1 MASLVRRASDRGGPE
16 PSMATPPMSN
26 LPLLLLGFATGVGV
40 LQLQAALPRWPFG
53 IMAAALFALVVA
65 TRAARRLPCAC
76 AIPGR
81 LLLTGAAAL
90 SLGFGWAGWRA
101 TERMADA
108 LPPQWEGVDIVVV
121 GVVDDLPQASD
132 RGRPLHAG
140 RRVDVHTRC
149 GRAAPAGLA
158 WYAQWQKGGSPDP
171 VPDVAAGER
180 WRVTVRLKRPH
191 GSANPHGFDVE
202 AWLLENNLR
211 ATGYVRRDPSER
223 APRRLRGPAGRL
235 RPARPR
241 RRARPDPGRVAGFAR
256 TPACWWRWRSATSA
270 RSPRRSGRSSTAPA
284 SPISSASPGCT

>member
-1 MASLVRRASDRGGPE
+1 MAALVRRASDRGGPE

-65 TRAARRLPCAC
+65 TRAARRSA
-76 AIPGR
+76 AR
-81 LLLTGAAAL
+81 LRDPRPAAADRRRGAL
-90 SLGFGWAGWRA
+90 ARLRLGGWRA

-108 LPPQWEGVDIVVV
+108 LPPQWEGVDVVVV

-132 RGRPLHAG
+132 RGVRFTLAVESTSTPDAVVP
-140 RRVDVHTRC
+140 RRL
-149 GRAAPAGLA
+149 GLA

-180 WRVTVRLKRPH
+180 WRLTVRLKRPH
-191 GSANPHGFDVE
+191 GNANPHGFDVE

-211 ATGYVRRDPSER
+211 ATGYVRRDPTQR
-223 APRRLRGPAGRL
+223 APRRLRGPTGRL

-241 RRARPDPGRVAGFAR
+241 ARARPHPGRAAGRAASRRDRGAGDRRPAR
-256 TPACWWRWRSATSA
+256 DPA
-270 RSPRRSGRSSTAPA
+270 RRSGRSSTAPA
-284 SPISSASPGCT
+284 SPISSAFPGCT